1 MKDKSRYIILPEVWD
16 ELSEA
21 DWRELLKFRQQLISK
36 GMKATLDDVRIWT
49 ARMMLKNRG
58 VKQQTGNSQ
67 YLVLV
72 SQLAGSL
79 DWLWQEV
86 DGGLSLVY
94 RSSKNLLPKI
104 QRGTEK
110 GHQDGIG
117 PLSPGADLTFGEFR
131 QAISHLKVYEQ
142 QQEPTALCALAGLLY
157 RPKATLQQKQE
168 QQLLRQPYDWDS
180 LDDKIERGRQMKPW
194 QVWGIYAW
202 FAFFC
207 EYLTTGIFTIEGE
220 DVCFAPVFGVSGNG
234 RKESGGGMAQIC
246 LTLAESHVF
255 GTAKEVD
262 RTPLLTVMLKLLQD
276 YQTLQKLKNR
286 KV

>member
-110 GHQDGIG
+110 GHQEWIG
-117 PLSPGADLTFGEFR
+117 PLSHGADMTFGEFR